1 MVSVLKQSLYRNPG
15 IEIKRS
21 DKDGWGVFARKNIKK
36 YSLLEENPI
45 IVVDAEKMRQISE
58 VLTYS
63 YGFSDTQNMI
73 GFGFASLYN
82 HSFNPNAEWKKDYL
96 NMTIEHF
103 AIEDIRAGEEILINY
118 GEAYV
123 NFEVK

>member
-21 DKDGWGVFARKNIKK
+21 DKDGWGVFARRNIKK

-63 YGFSDTQNMI
+63 YGLSDTQNMI